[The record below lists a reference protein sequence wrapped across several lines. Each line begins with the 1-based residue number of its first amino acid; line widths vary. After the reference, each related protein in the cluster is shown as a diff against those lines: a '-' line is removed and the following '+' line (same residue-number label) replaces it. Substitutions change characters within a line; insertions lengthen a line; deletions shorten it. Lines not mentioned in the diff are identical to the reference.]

1 MNAEL
6 TMMEAAA
13 QKSDTAIPATG
24 QLISGTLRAAR
35 TISDT
40 SAISAYIWC
49 MILALT
55 SDMTRAYWRLWRCME
70 FRRRIRSRVYITVP
84 KQARLRRQK
93 PKWILIHREE
103 WTAGQINGHEGLPV

>member
-49 MILALT
+49 MILAIT
-55 SDMTRAYWRLWRCME
+55 SDMIGVYWRLWRCMG
-70 FRRRIRSRVYITVP
+70 FRRRIRHECTLRFPSRRDCG
-84 KQARLRRQK
+84 ARS
-93 PKWILIHREE
+93 PS
-103 WTAGQINGHEGLPV
+103 GS

>member
-24 QLISGTLRAAR
+24 QLISGTIRAAR
-35 TISDT
+35 TSSDT

-55 SDMTRAYWRLWRCME
+55 SDMTRAYWRLWRCMG
-70 FRRRIRSRVYITVP
+70 FRRRIRHECTLRFPSRRDCG
-84 KQARLRRQK
+84 ARS
-93 PKWILIHREE
+93 P
-103 WTAGQINGHEGLPV
+103 NGS